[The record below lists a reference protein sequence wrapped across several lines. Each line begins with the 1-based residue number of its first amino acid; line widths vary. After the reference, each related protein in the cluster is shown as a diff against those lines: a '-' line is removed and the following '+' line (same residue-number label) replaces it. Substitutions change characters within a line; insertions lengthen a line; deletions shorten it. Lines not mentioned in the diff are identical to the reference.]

1 RKTMDT
7 QRFYRRVEIFKCF
20 LFMGIL
26 TVLILIF
33 LKLPKIVTVED
44 IKQRRAS
51 ISELPLVVIKD
62 GRITIE
68 NEQIMIRGNVRI
80 EEQPIDVRV
89 RERSEW

>member
-1 RKTMDT
+1 MDT

-26 TVLILIF
+26 TVLVLIF

-62 GRITIE
+62 GRVTIE
-68 NEQIMIRGNVRI
+68 NEQIMIHGNIRI
-80 EEQPIDVRV
+80 EEQPIDVRI

>member
-1 RKTMDT
+1 MDT

>member
-1 RKTMDT
+1 MDT

-33 LKLPKIVTVED
+33 LKLPKIVTVDD

-62 GRITIE
+62 GRVTIE
-68 NEQIMIRGNVRI
+68 NEQITIRGNVRI
-80 EEQPIDVRV
+80 EEQPVEVRV

>member
-1 RKTMDT
+1 MDT

-33 LKLPKIVTVED
+33 LKLPKIVTVD
-44 IKQRRAS
+44 DLKQRRAS

-68 NEQIMIRGNVRI
+68 NEQIMIHGNIRI
-80 EEQPIDVRV
+80 EEQPIDVRI